1 MTTSGTEKGTADNLA
16 TRLGLA
22 PGAAAVSTLERQ
34 VRGERIRLMAER
46 STRESVLAAAF
57 ALAAAALLWPAADP
71 LPLLV
76 WLALTQL
83 PSAARTLV
91 ERSYH
96 QMPSDVRDS
105 RHPYWAHR
113 FSACSAASGT
123 VWGGVVVLLPS
134 AGSAEVAL
142 LIGLHAAY
150 LAFAAGIL
158 TAWLPAFLG
167 FALSST
173 LAFLAV
179 ALIAADAV
187 PVQGAA
193 LLIVA
198 GAGSALC
205 AHGGARSLVDTLR
218 VRLRARRAGRAS
230 RRRARAG
237 GARAGGRTSRAGR
250 SEPRPSP
257 AGAGARPVRGLASL
271 EGAGNGGGR
280 GGRQDPAVDRRPLGD
295 DRQRS
300 RRLDARGGRR
310 GTART
315 ACRAPVA
322 LEPLL
327 ARVVLDH
334 ELQARAKGLSLS
346 IDGRADLIAQA
357 DPVQLARVLMNLVG
371 NAIKFTER
379 GGVVVTARPD
389 GERVSLSVRDTGR
402 GIAESERQRVFAEYH
417 QSRQADRAAGQGL
430 GLAIVKRLCARMD
443 VSIELV
449 SAPGKGSEFR
459 LSIPRGA
466 ADRIGAAGG
475 RRPDGD
481 ARAVRV
487 PEIRMPK
494 ARKTKSRT
502 VKAPARASIPGC
514 RPYRHAF
521 VVDAER
527 DALGATR
534 ATLAGRGWR
543 VTAGRSAAEA
553 VRRHVREHDDAPDVL
568 ILDVGPRGLE
578 HGLDAA
584 RAVREEFNVDVP
596 VLLITEEAS
605 VDVPTSMADV
615 SIRVLRKPYA
625 PARLHRELAALPA
638 GEPSL
643 AAA

>member
-22 PGAAAVSTLERQ
+22 SGAEAVSTLERQ

-71 LPLLV
+71 LPLIV

-134 AGSAEVAL
+134 AGSAEIAL

-173 LAFLAV
+173 LVFLAV
-179 ALIAADAV
+179 ALIAADVV
-187 PVQGAA
+187 PVQSAA

-218 VRLRARRAGRAS
+218 VRLEHEERAVRLVAERERAELALEAGRRVLAVAS
-230 RRRARAG
+230 HDLRQPVLALDLYAGSLRSKVRGTEADAVAARIQQSIGALSAMIDSVLDVSTLDEG
-237 GARAGGRTSRAGR
+237 GAD
-250 SEPRPSP
+250 
-257 AGAGARPVRGLASL
+257 GADGVPG
-271 EGAGNGGGR
+271 
-280 GGRQDPAVDRRPLGD
+280 
-295 DRQRS
+295 
-300 RRLDARGGRR
+300 
-310 GTART
+310 
-315 ACRAPVA
+315 PVA

-527 DALGATR
+527 DALGAMR